1 MTLSSSL
8 DELVALL
15 EHKRIVALTGAGCST
30 ESGIPDYRGPKT
42 RHKARNPTRYQD
54 YVKTPE
60 ARSRYWLRS
69 SIGWPRMREAK
80 PNATHTALAELEH
93 QGILRGLITQNVDGL
108 HQKAGSRRVIELH
121 GALSE
126 VVCLSCQEI
135 ESRDAFQRRLLA
147 QNPWA
152 QNLLESPHRTESAPD
167 GDAELDTSTLPQQIT
182 PPSCRR
188 CHEGMLKPH
197 VVFFGENVPVP
208 RVARAFA
215 LLDEA
220 EALLVAGSSLAVYSG
235 LRFVR
240 RAHEQGIPIAI
251 VTLGETRGDA
261 LATLKLEA
269 RLGEAMTRLAER
281 LPSDSFAKDFT

>member
-1 MTLSSSL
+1 MTTPQLQ
-8 DELVALL
+8 ALATL
-15 EHKRIVALTGAGCST
+15 LQGRRLVALTGAGCST

-60 ARSRYWLRS
+60 ARSRYWMRS
-69 SIGWPRMREAK
+69 SIGWPRMRAAE
-80 PNATHTALAELEH
+80 PNATHHALATMESR
-93 QGILRGLITQNVDGL
+93 GVLRGLITQNVDGL

-121 GALSE
+121 GALAE

-135 ESRDAFQRRLLA
+135 ESRDGFQRRLLA

-152 QNLLESPHRTESAPD
+152 ETLLATPAQSAPD
-167 GDAELDTSTLPQQIT
+167 GDVDIEPPRPIT
-182 PPSCRR
+182 PPGCRR
-188 CHEGMLKPH
+188 CFDGMLKPH
-197 VVFFGENVPVP
+197 VVFFGENVPTP
-208 RVARAFA
+208 RVQRAFD

-240 RAHEQGIPIAI
+240 RAHEKGIPIAI
-251 VTLGETRGDA
+251 LTLGETRGDE
-261 LATLKLEA
+261 LATLKVEA
-269 RLGEAMTRLAER
+269 RLGPAMQWLN
-281 LPSDSFAKDFT
+281 DNI